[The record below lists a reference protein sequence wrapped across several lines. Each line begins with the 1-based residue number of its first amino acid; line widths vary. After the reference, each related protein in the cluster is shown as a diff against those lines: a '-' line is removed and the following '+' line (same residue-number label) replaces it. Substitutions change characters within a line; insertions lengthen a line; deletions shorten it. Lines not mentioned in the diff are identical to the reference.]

1 MKFEQQILDST
12 LKFPFSWSLLQ
23 HHRHLLRQK
32 VRQRISVKESQ
43 LKITKTQ
50 PQVVQCL
57 FSIMRF
63 FDKLFDVMN
72 DYPFFTL

>member
-43 LKITKTQ
+43 LKTTKT
-50 PQVVQCL
+50 QVVQCL
-57 FSIMRF
+57 FSLMRF
-63 FDKLFDVMN
+63 FDELFDVIIDN
-72 DYPFFTL
+72 SFWTL